1 MDARAIWRFGHRAVN
16 TWVAK
21 RSSFESMSSVP
32 TLEGWGRLPRPGR
45 EVLSTDLEA
54 VTRGATLSRGLGRS
68 YGDASLPA
76 RAGDK
81 VAATRLADRI
91 LAFDA
96 RTGVLRAEAGL
107 SLAELNRVF
116 IPRGFFPPVTPGTK
130 FVTLGGAVASDVHGK
145 NHHREGCF
153 GAHVRSLRVRLAD
166 DRIVDCSPSCEPDL
180 FFG

>member
-1 MDARAIWRFGHRAVN
+1 DAMDARAIWRFGHRAVN

-21 RSSFESMSSVP
+21 RSSFERMSSVP

-54 VTRGATLSRGLGRS
+54 VTRGATLSRGLGRSYGDASLPAGAGGEVGRGGPAAVSRGATPGRGLRRS

-116 IPRGFFPPVTPGTK
+116 IPRGFFPPVT
-130 FVTLGGAVASDVHGK
+130 
-145 NHHREGCF
+145 
-153 GAHVRSLRVRLAD
+153 
-166 DRIVDCSPSCEPDL
+166 
-180 FFG
+180 